1 MTKYALLEK
10 YKNEKGE
17 EVDITPEL
25 IMGLKLPLQ
34 LREITKWFLAE
45 YGVGKEVEQTELFKA
60 LDSHQEDNKVLS
72 RTPVQPISRIMAFYR
87 GRLEEIGLYK
97 MDKEAR
103 APRAAKSADG
113 KTAAAPK
120 KSKRKMAEEATES
133 GAITEE
139 QAAEFTEGQSEADQ
153 ASPPDPAA
161 AQVM

>member
-10 YKNEKGE
+10 YEKEDGT
-17 EVDITPEL
+17 EVEITPEL

-45 YGVGKEVEQTELFKA
+45 YGVGKEVEQGELFKA

-103 APRAAKSADG
+103 APRATKSADG
-113 KTAAAPK
+113 KTTAAPK
-120 KSKRKMAEEATES
+120 KSKRKMAEEAVES

-139 QAAEFTEGQSEADQ
+139 EAAPILEGQSEADQ
-153 ASPPDPAA
+153 TSPVDPAA

>member
-1 MTKYALLEK
+1 MTKYTLLEK
-10 YKNEKGE
+10 FKKEDGT
-17 EVDITPEL
+17 EVDVTPEL
-25 IMGLKLPLQ
+25 IMGMKLPLQ

-45 YGVGKEVEQTELFKA
+45 YGPSKEVDQADLFKA

-103 APRAAKSADG
+103 SPRAPKVDAEGKPIAK
-113 KTAAAPK
+113 PEK
-120 KSKRKMAEEATES
+120 KSKRKLAEEATAS

-139 QAAEFTEGQSEADQ
+139 QATEFVEGQEQ
-153 ASPPDPAA
+153 TPTDPAA